1 MALAWLTQR
10 DLLCN
15 VMIGSQELFA
25 VCISFS
31 LLARIHDHPAI
42 EIRFNQSRI
51 SANFNDRAEL
61 PPSAFPSLLHP
72 QTSFTNSMREA
83 TA

>member
-1 MALAWLTQR
+1 MADAKGSPMQ
-10 DLLCN
+10 CN
-15 VMIGSQELFA
+15 DWKSGA
-25 VCISFS
+25 VCGLYQFLI
-31 LLARIHDHPAI
+31 AGVIHDHPAI

-72 QTSFTNSMREA
+72 QTSFTNSVREA
-83 TA
+83 AA